1 MRSVVNRLWGVC
13 LSLAFQAARV
23 VFSITKKRI
32 RGTMVAIWYRGEI
45 LLVKC
50 SYRKGW
56 SIPGGLVK
64 RGETWAQAAVRETF
78 EEVGLRLVEED
89 LVFKAEVP
97 GDLSPRDWSHLFE
110 IALAHPGEVTVDG
123 REIIHAEFVTPEAAL
138 KRRLHENVRRY
149 LQARVSEA
157 GESNH
162 FGQPLGYNRP

>member
-1 MRSVVNRLWGVC
+1 MKNVVTRLWGVC
-13 LSLAFQAARV
+13 LYLAFQAARV

-78 EEVGLRLVEED
+78 EEVGLHLVEED

-110 IALAHPGEVTVDG
+110 IKLAHTVEVTVDG
-123 REIIHAEFVTPEAAL
+123 REIIDAEFVTPEAAL
-138 KRRLHENVRRY
+138 KRRLRENVRRY
-149 LQARVSEA
+149 LQARVPEA
-157 GESNH
+157 RESVR
-162 FGQPLGYNRP
+162 FGQPLG